1 MGPMRDTADVGAGR
15 FADLAFPHRYAPVRF
30 LASGGMGSVWCAE
43 DRVLG
48 RRVAIKVLS
57 PSFAR
62 DQAAVRRFKRE
73 SRAAGRLSGHPNIV
87 TTYDIGETA
96 PSDGTPGRAFIVMEY
111 LAGGTLAEALR
122 ADAVTPQDT
131 IRWLAQAAAALD
143 YAHGQGVLHRDIKL
157 ANLLLDHDRVVHVA
171 DFGIA
176 RLASEDTL
184 TGADQVLG
192 TAAYLAP
199 ERALG
204 HGATA
209 ASDRYSLAVAAF
221 ELLVGRRP
229 FIADNFTAVARQ
241 HVDDEPPPAS
251 RLNPAL
257 PPALDA
263 VLSRGMAKRPEDRWP
278 TALAF
283 ANAVEA
289 ALGETAPARP
299 RVARV
304 SPPPWHD
311 TRQVKPRGRIAAIGA
326 LAAAALGV
334 GLALGANHHSAPKP
348 PNGPRLSARAPARK
362 PAPATVHAQ
371 LPAQPRPRPKP
382 RPKPKPIS
390 QPSPPANPVQAAPA
404 AATTP
409 PPTADTLEARGH
421 ALMLAGTYAAAIPI
435 LRQAL
440 QDASPGSDTYAYAL
454 YDLGRSL
461 RLEGDVR
468 AAVPVLAQ
476 RLKIP
481 IATGIVRSELQS
493 ALRTLGQ
500 QQRSGGAAPAPPPK
514 HGHDGR
520 DGDTRD

>member
-1 MGPMRDTADVGAGR
+1 MRNTADAGAGR
-15 FADLAFPHRYAPVRF
+15 FADLAFPDRYVPLRF
-30 LASGGMGSVWCAE
+30 LASGGMASVWCAE

-73 SRAAGRLSGHPNIV
+73 AKAAARLSGHPNVV
-87 TTYDIGETA
+87 TTYDIGETD
-96 PSDGTPGRAFIVMEY
+96 PLDGAPGRAFIVMEY
-111 LAGGTLAEALR
+111 LAEGTLADALR
-122 ADAVTPQDT
+122 AGTVTPQET
-131 IRWLAQAAAALD
+131 VRWLSQAARALD
-143 YAHGQGVLHRDIKL
+143 YAHGQGVLHRDVKL
-157 ANLLLDHDRVVHVA
+157 VNLLLDLDRIVHVA

-176 RLASEDTL
+176 RLATEDTL
-184 TGADQVLG
+184 TGADQILG

-204 HGATA
+204 HPATA

-229 FIADNFTAVARQ
+229 FVAEHFTAVARQ

-257 PPALDA
+257 PPALDD
-263 VLSRGMAKRPEDRWP
+263 VLSRGMAKRPENRWP

-289 ALGETAPARP
+289 ALGETGAERRGVAPARSP
-299 RVARV
+299 R
-304 SPPPWHD
+304 WHD
-311 TRQVKPRGRIAAIGA
+311 TRQVKPRGRVAAVGA
-326 LAAAALGV
+326 LAAAALAV
-334 GLALGANHHSAPKP
+334 GLALVANHQGAPKP
-348 PNGPRLSARAPARK
+348 ANGPRLIARAPARK
-362 PAPATVHAQ
+362 PAPATVHAP
-371 LPAQPRPRPKP
+371 LRERPRPKPKP
-382 RPKPKPIS
+382 RPKPISRPS
-390 QPSPPANPVQAAPA
+390 QPATPVQAAPA

-421 ALMLAGTYAAAIPI
+421 ALMLAGNYAVAIPI
-435 LRQAL
+435 LRETLQA
-440 QDASPGSDTYAYAL
+440 ASPGSDTYAYAL

-461 RLEGDVR
+461 RLEGNLR

-481 IATGIVRSELQS
+481 IATGIVRSELRS
-493 ALRTLGQ
+493 ALEALGQ
-500 QQRSGGAAPAPPPK
+500 QQQSGGAVPAPPPK
-514 HGHDGR
+514 HGPGKHGKHASDDGK
-520 DGDTRD
+520 G

>member
-1 MGPMRDTADVGAGR
+1 
-15 FADLAFPHRYAPVRF
+15 
-30 LASGGMGSVWCAE
+30 MGSVWCAE

-48 RRVAIKVLS
+48 RLVAIKVLS

-62 DQAAVRRFKRE
+62 DPAAVRRFKRE
-73 SRAAGRLSGHPNIV
+73 SRAAGRLSGHPNVV

-111 LAGGTLAEALR
+111 MAGGTVADAFRAE
-122 ADAVTPQDT
+122 AVTPQET
-131 IRWLAQAAAALD
+131 VRWLAQAAAALD

-176 RLASEDTL
+176 RLVTEDTL
-184 TGADQVLG
+184 TRADQVLG

-204 HGATA
+204 HRATA

-221 ELLVGRRP
+221 ELLAGRRP
-229 FIADNFTAVARQ
+229 FVAEHFTAVARQ

-257 PPALDA
+257 PPRLDD

-289 ALGETAPARP
+289 ALGETATERRRVAPARSP
-299 RVARV
+299 R
-304 SPPPWHD
+304 WHD
-311 TRQVKPRGRIAAIGA
+311 TRQVKPRGRIAAVGA
-326 LAAAALGV
+326 LAAGALAV
-334 GLALGANHHSAPKP
+334 GLALGGNHQPAPKP
-348 PNGPRLSARAPARK
+348 ANGPRLIARAPARK
-362 PAPATVHAQ
+362 PAPATVHAP
-371 LPAQPRPRPKP
+371 LQPRPRPKP
-382 RPKPKPIS
+382 KPKPKPTS
-390 QPSPPANPVQAAPA
+390 QPSQSANPVQAGPA
-404 AATTP
+404 AATTTA
-409 PPTADTLEARGH
+409 PTADTLEARGH
-421 ALMLAGTYAAAIPI
+421 ALMLAGNYAVAIPMF
-435 LRQAL
+435 RQAL
-440 QDASPGSDTYAYAL
+440 RAASPGSDIYAYAL

-461 RLEGDVR
+461 RLEGNVR

-481 IATGIVRSELQS
+481 IATGIVRSELRS
-493 ALRTLGQ
+493 ALGALGQ
-500 QQRSGGAAPAPPPK
+500 QQRQSGGAAPAPPPK
-514 HGHDGR
+514 HGRHGHHPDKP
-520 DGDTRD
+520 D